1 MTRSGVF
8 NSVHSFTQSAIGPT
22 ILVFLAA
29 TLIASVVLLA
39 LRIDSLEAE
48 GSLESGAS
56 REGMFLVNNL
66 IFVVLTFT
74 VLVGTCFPLI
84 VEAVKGKQMS
94 VGRPYFDAMAVPM
107 GAALL
112 FLIGVGP
119 ALPWGRATKRDI
131 IRALVPPAILGIV
144 VAVIGALLGVR
155 NPWTIVT
162 LFFGGY
168 ALHVTL
174 AQMWLPLI
182 QRMKRGGSFGDAL
195 VDAQLRRGRR
205 RFGSYIVHAGATIVL
220 VAIAVSSTQR
230 TTKEI
235 NMVKGETAHAA
246 GYAVTFTGI
255 EQRDEPHRQSTIARF
270 NITKN
275 GQAVETMEP
284 RMNQYAAMREP
295 IGTPAVHSTLKGDLY
310 ISIMN
315 IGADQQSAGIVVIYT
330 PMVSWIWISVLL
342 MGLGGVVALIP
353 HRSRVYAVE
362 PKSET
367 APSLGTAQS

>member
-1 MTRSGVF
+1 
-8 NSVHSFTQSAIGPT
+8 
-22 ILVFLAA
+22 
-29 TLIASVVLLA
+29 
-39 LRIDSLEAE
+39 
-48 GSLESGAS
+48 
-56 REGMFLVNNL
+56 MFLVNNL

-84 VEAVKGKQMS
+84 VEAVRGKQMS

-112 FLIGVGP
+112 FLIGIGP
-119 ALPWGRATKRDI
+119 ALPWGRATKREAL
-131 IRALVPPAILGIV
+131 RALLPPAVLGVIV
-144 VAVIGALLGVR
+144 AAIGAALGVR

-168 ALHVTL
+168 ALQVTMKE
-174 AQMWLPLI
+174 MWLPLV

-235 NMVKGETAHAA
+235 NIVKGETAHAA

-255 EQRDEPHRQSTIARF
+255 EERAEPHRQSTIAHF
-270 NITKN
+270 NISKGGPGPGGPGGT
-275 GQAVETMEP
+275 GGSGGPGTPVTTMHP

-295 IGTPAVHSTLKGDLY
+295 IG
-310 ISIMN
+310 
-315 IGADQQSAGIVVIYT
+315 
-330 PMVSWIWISVLL
+330 
-342 MGLGGVVALIP
+342 
-353 HRSRVYAVE
+353 
-362 PKSET
+362 
-367 APSLGTAQS
+367 